1 MEWNLTLL
9 SGLTVLQNNYF
20 RVSLVVKCGHVTV
33 TEYTHLPHQEITK
46 ATTDMGH
53 VRLSMCCYVNPF
65 MPTAAPQQT
74 MFYPLFPAEETEVQ
88 TPKFTQPKRNKAR
101 ILPRQAALLSLWV
114 LSPQMSVG
122 MAVAGMGFK
131 TRGHVLWLP
140 ARSLAWLRG
149 PLSMEGSR
157 RAQWTKSTWNPLAKR
172 SLLDKPPVSQCL
184 HL

>member
-20 RVSLVVKCGHVTV
+20 RVSLVVKRGHV
-33 TEYTHLPHQEITK
+33 TEYTHLPHREITK
-46 ATTDMGH
+46 ATTDRGH
-53 VRLSMCCYVNPF
+53 VRLSTCCYVNPF

-74 MFYPLFPAEETEVQ
+74 LFYPLFPAEETEVQ

-114 LSPQMSVG
+114 WSPQKSVG
-122 MAVAGMGFK
+122 MAAAGMGFE
-131 TRGHVLWLP
+131 TRAHVLWLP
-140 ARSLAWLRG
+140 AQSLAWLRG

-157 RAQWTKSTWNPLAKR
+157 RAQWTK
-172 SLLDKPPVSQCL
+172 V
-184 HL
+184 HLEPSG